1 MITTRKLERQRRK
14 YKITP
19 PRKGDVFTIP
29 LDDGRVHLGQVIA
42 FERFDL
48 LFYTVVF
55 DLVTTPERA
64 PGLVD
69 RALASRPILAGQTM
83 DALFRPGGWK
93 VVGNRPSEAARF
105 LPAYKRDTP
114 QGIFVKDFL
123 ATRQRPAT
131 PEEAERLPARA
142 LRLAHG
148 LPDGAQLLPRPG
160 RPPRLLRHHGPRQ
173 YHHRPRGLRRLRY

>member
-48 LFYTVVF
+48 LFYIVVF

-64 PGLVD
+64 PDLVD
-69 RALASRPILAGQTM
+69 RTLASRPILAGQTM

-93 VVGNRPSEAARF
+93 VVGNRPSDAARF
-105 LPAYKRDTP
+105 LLSCTVWGGFVFWVGFFVGMVPVVWSSWGTKPAV
-114 QGIFVKDFL
+114 GS
-123 ATRQRPAT
+123 
-131 PEEAERLPARA
+131 
-142 LRLAHG
+142 G
-148 LPDGAQLLPRPG
+148 G
-160 RPPRLLRHHGPRQ
+160 
-173 YHHRPRGLRRLRY
+173 

>member
-48 LFYTVVF
+48 LFYIVVF

-64 PGLVD
+64 
-69 RALASRPILAGQTM
+69 LASCPILAGQTM
-83 DALFRPGGWK
+83 DALFKAGGWK
-93 VVGNRPSEAARF
+93 VVGNRPSDAARF

-114 QGIFVKDFL
+114 RGIFVKDFL
-123 ATRQRPAT
+123 TTRQRPAT

-173 YHHRPRGLRRLRY
+173 YHHRPRDLRRLRY

>member
-29 LDDGRVHLGQVIA
+29 LDDGRVHLGQV
-42 FERFDL
+42 DL

-123 ATRQRPAT
+123 ATRQRP
-131 PEEAERLPARA
+131 
-142 LRLAHG
+142 
-148 LPDGAQLLPRPG
+148 PRP
-160 RPPRLLRHHGPRQ
+160 RRPSACRPSTPPRP
-173 YHHRPRGLRRLRY
+173 

>member
-48 LFYTVVF
+48 LFYIVVF

-64 PGLVD
+64 AGLVD
-69 RALASRPILAGQTM
+69 RALASRPILAGQTTE
-83 DALFRPGGWK
+83 ALFRPGGWK
-93 VVGNRPSEAARF
+93 VAGNRPSEAARF
-105 LPAYKRDTP
+105 LPAYKGHAPGNLR
-114 QGIFVKDFL
+114 QGL
-123 ATRQRPAT
+123 PGHPPA
-131 PEEAERLPARA
+131 PRHARGGRAPAARA
-142 LRLAHG
+142 LHLAHG

>member
-48 LFYTVVF
+48 LFYIVVF

-64 PGLVD
+64 AGLVD
-69 RALASRPILAGQTM
+69 RALASRPILAGPTTEAQ
-83 DALFRPGGWK
+83 FRPGGRK
-93 VVGNRPSEAARF
+93 VVSRRQGLPGHPPAPRHARGGRA
-105 LPAYKRDTP
+105 PA
-114 QGIFVKDFL
+114 
-123 ATRQRPAT
+123 
-131 PEEAERLPARA
+131 ARA
-142 LRLAHG
+142 LHLAHD
-148 LPDGAQLLPRPG
+148 LPDGTQLLPRPG

>member
-1 MITTRKLERQRRK
+1 M
-14 YKITP
+14 
-19 PRKGDVFTIP
+19 
-29 LDDGRVHLGQVIA
+29 
-42 FERFDL
+42 
-48 LFYTVVF
+48 F

-93 VVGNRPSEAARF
+93 VVGNRPSDAARF
-105 LPAYKRDTP
+105 LPAYKMDTP
-114 QGIFVKDFL
+114 RGIFVKDFL
-123 ATRQRPAT
+123 TTRQRPAT

-148 LPDGAQLLPRPG
+148 LFQMALNSFHGLADHLDYFDTMDPDNIITAREIFGD
-160 RPPRLLRHHGPRQ
+160 
-173 YHHRPRGLRRLRY
+173 

>member
-48 LFYTVVF
+48 LFYIVVF

-64 PGLVD
+64 ASLVD
-69 RALASRPILAGQTM
+69 RALASRPILAGQTTRGS
-83 DALFRPGGWK
+83 AKSVGGGLMSG
-93 VVGNRPSEAARF
+93 VVGVLARVRRG
-105 LPAYKRDTP
+105 PAGTM
-114 QGIFVKDFL
+114 GS
-123 ATRQRPAT
+123 A
-131 PEEAERLPARA
+131 
-142 LRLAHG
+142 
-148 LPDGAQLLPRPG
+148 
-160 RPPRLLRHHGPRQ
+160 
-173 YHHRPRGLRRLRY
+173 

>member
-29 LDDGRVHLGQVIA
+29 LDDGRVHLSQVIA

-83 DALFRPGGWK
+83 DALFRPGAGRSWAT
-93 VVGNRPSEAARF
+93 V
-105 LPAYKRDTP
+105 LPT
-114 QGIFVKDFL
+114 
-123 ATRQRPAT
+123 RPASCPPT
-131 PEEAERLPARA
+131 RWT
-142 LRLAHG
+142 
-148 LPDGAQLLPRPG
+148 RPG
-160 RPPRLLRHHGPRQ
+160 ESSSRTS
-173 YHHRPRGLRRLRY
+173 

>member
-48 LFYTVVF
+48 LFYIVVF

-64 PGLVD
+64 AGLVD
-69 RALASRPILAGQTM
+69 RALASRPILAGQTTE
-83 DALFRPGGWK
+83 ALFRPGGWK
-93 VVGNRPSEAARF
+93 VVGNRPSDAARF
-105 LPAYKRDTP
+105 LPAYKMDTP
-114 QGIFVKDFL
+114 RGIFVKDFL
-123 ATRQRPAT
+123 TTRQRPAT
-131 PEEAERLPARA
+131 PEEAEHLPPERSTSPMTFQMA
-142 LRLAHG
+142 LNSFHG
-148 LPDGAQLLPRPG
+148 LADHLGYFDTMDPDNIITAREIFGD
-160 RPPRLLRHHGPRQ
+160 
-173 YHHRPRGLRRLRY
+173 

>member
-48 LFYTVVF
+48 LFYIVVF

-64 PGLVD
+64 AGLVD
-69 RALASRPILAGQTM
+69 RALASRPILAGQTTE
-83 DALFRPGGWK
+83 ALFRPGGWK

-105 LPAYKRDTP
+105 LPAYKMDTP

-131 PEEAERLPARA
+131 PEEAEHLPPEHSTSPMAFQMA
-142 LRLAHG
+142 LNSFHG
-148 LPDGAQLLPRPG
+148 LADHLDYFDTMDPDNIITAREVFGD
-160 RPPRLLRHHGPRQ
+160 
-173 YHHRPRGLRRLRY
+173 

>member
-48 LFYTVVF
+48 LFYIVVF

-64 PGLVD
+64 
-69 RALASRPILAGQTM
+69 LASCPILAGQTM
-83 DALFRPGGWK
+83 DALFKAGGWK
-93 VVGNRPSEAARF
+93 VVGNRPSDAARF

-114 QGIFVKDFL
+114 RGIFVKDFL
-123 ATRQRPAT
+123 TTRQRPAT
-131 PEEAERLPARA
+131 PEEAERLPPEHSTSPMTFQMA
-142 LRLAHG
+142 LNSFHG
-148 LPDGAQLLPRPG
+148 LADHLDYFDTMDPDNIITAREIFGD
-160 RPPRLLRHHGPRQ
+160 
-173 YHHRPRGLRRLRY
+173 

>member
-48 LFYTVVF
+48 LFYIVVF

-69 RALASRPILAGQTM
+69 RALASCPILAGQTM
-83 DALFRPGGWK
+83 DALFKAGGLE
-93 VVGNRPSEAARF
+93 GRGQSSFRRGP
-105 LPAYKRDTP
+105 
-114 QGIFVKDFL
+114 
-123 ATRQRPAT
+123 
-131 PEEAERLPARA
+131 LPARLQEGHA
-142 LRLAHG
+142 PGNLRQG
-148 LPDGAQLLPRPG
+148 LPDHPPAPRHARGGRASARPSAPPRP
-160 RPPRLLRHHGPRQ
+160 
-173 YHHRPRGLRRLRY
+173 

>member
-14 YKITP
+14 YKITS

-93 VVGNRPSEAARF
+93 VVGNRPSDAARF
-105 LPAYKRDTP
+105 LPAYKMDTP
-114 QGIFVKDFL
+114 RGIFVKDFL
-123 ATRQRPAT
+123 TTRQRPAT
-131 PEEAERLPARA
+131 PEEAASPMAFQMA
-142 LRLAHG
+142 LNSFHG
-148 LPDGAQLLPRPG
+148 LADHLDYFDTMDPDNIITAREIFGD
-160 RPPRLLRHHGPRQ
+160 
-173 YHHRPRGLRRLRY
+173 